1 MDIQKEFEEWH
12 FEAFKS
18 ENHDLSHDEVQR
30 LYDRVHSHVHV
41 QIIREG
47 QFMVWQAAKASVPEW
62 VSIQDKFPASGDPVL
77 LIANGAVQQVT
88 YFRDYLNAGDDYFEP
103 VYFEGDCIPLDEVT
117 HWMPLPQLPKA
128 QEQK

>member
-1 MDIQKEFEEWH
+1 MEIQKER
-12 FEAFKS
+12 EALQKLIN
-18 ENHDLSHDEVQR
+18 EMHDVTGTWSVDQMVTH
-30 LYDRVHSHVHV
+30 
-41 QIIREG
+41 
-47 QFMVWQAAKASVPEW
+47 VWQAAKASVPEW
-62 VSIQDKFPASGDPVL
+62 VSIQDKWPARGDPVL
-77 LIANGAVQQVT
+77 LIANGVVQQVT